1 MKRRDSL
8 NSLPAPSLC
17 ARSPAERSSYRDR
30 NLGDLYNCD
39 QPVENRCGIYLMHA
53 GIGQHGDEGLA
64 GRDEHFSTLFE
75 ALHIPQTGWRPRPSP
90 RHRIDIDEREGRAHQ
105 TGNVNRGFTET
116 KHRDIE
122 QFAQLV

>member
-30 NLGDLYNCD
+30 NLGDLYDCD

-53 GIGQHGDEGLA
+53 SIGQHGDEAPA

-75 ALHIPQTGWRPRPSP
+75 AAPCTL
-90 RHRIDIDEREGRAHQ
+90 
-105 TGNVNRGFTET
+105 GN
-116 KHRDIE
+116 
-122 QFAQLV
+122 LVGDLGLRLVIGLTLMSEKVAPIRQAM